1 MDCPSTSGQKDV
13 SILVTEPSP
22 ECPNGPSSSSKNRLH
37 TDSVSTLVHV
47 LVHRESE
54 EYQTDFEDGGK
65 YLFFR
70 ILTIP
75 IYILCRYSFIIEIKF
90 SANFFYKSSLQNRKI
105 CLPIVSQY
113 DFLTY
118 FGPRKS
124 HFTFF
129 S

>member
-1 MDCPSTSGQKDV
+1 MDCPSTSGLKDV

-65 YLFFR
+65 SYHCGFEFCDLPYNNGKF
-70 ILTIP
+70 
-75 IYILCRYSFIIEIKF
+75 IYNIK
-90 SANFFYKSSLQNRKI
+90 SL
-105 CLPIVSQY
+105 
-113 DFLTY
+113 
-118 FGPRKS
+118 
-124 HFTFF
+124 
-129 S
+129 